1 MRISDWSSDVCSSDL
16 ESELAVRASMRQL
29 EQWNADTFGYSAPDA
44 SQYLENERQLAS
56 LDRLPRA
63 RGANEV
69 APVLMAMVSPVAVPA
84 APKLGRA
91 SCRERVWQSMSIS
104 VVDG

>member
-1 MRISDWSSDVCSSDL
+1 MLLLIFFMLSIRPPPITTRTDTLCPYTTLFRS
-16 ESELAVRASMRQL
+16 
-29 EQWNADTFGYSAPDA
+29 NADTFGYSAPDA

-56 LDRLPRA
+56 LDRRPGA

-84 APKLGRA
+84 APKE
-91 SCRERVWQSMSIS
+91 SP
-104 VVDG
+104 VDRKSTRLNSSH